1 MTASAP
7 PRRTDGAVGG
17 SNYCWAVTTYAYPDD
32 LLKAQQA
39 LNEVRASL
47 KALIKTLPY
56 SVEPMEA
63 WERPD
68 GYWLTTSRAYPDS
81 PGWSEQEKKEV
92 AALRERE
99 RDLTAVIL
107 THPFWS
113 EVDAPARPD
122 ARSQLKHA
130 LEREDGEGQ
139 EAA

>member
-1 MTASAP
+1 M
-7 PRRTDGAVGG
+7 
-17 SNYCWAVTTYAYPDD
+17 
-32 LLKAQQA
+32 
-39 LNEVRASL
+39 NEVRASL
-47 KALIKTLPY
+47 KALVKTLPY
-56 SVEPMEA
+56 SVEPVKA

-68 GYWLTTSRAYPDS
+68 GYWLATSRSYPDS

-92 AALRERE
+92 AALREKE

-107 THPFWS
+107 THAFWG
-113 EVDAPARPD
+113 EVDAPERAD